1 MLVYEGPT
9 CLMETAL
16 QISPKWLSIM
26 GLPVR
31 ISGSQPLHSPNF
43 SVSVAYA
50 NASKGR
56 TVPSLDHDYRLPLS
70 FGSLIQILAALVV
83 CQCLQIDVLFVSFF
97 SHNFSTCSQK
107 KSVKKVCLY
116 FMEAKHFL
124 SLDFW
129 VKFRESLIEVFCVFL
144 V

>member
-1 MLVYEGPT
+1 MFDGDCTPDLS
-9 CLMETAL
+9 
-16 QISPKWLSIM
+16 QWLSIM

-50 NASKGR
+50 NALKGR

-97 SHNFSTCSQK
+97 LIT
-107 KSVKKVCLY
+107 
-116 FMEAKHFL
+116 FL
-124 SLDFW
+124 
-129 VKFRESLIEVFCVFL
+129 L
-144 V
+144 VLRKRV